1 MYLSFPEVK
10 TRGCS
15 KSNKNLEVRVLSN
28 IGLFLTLQID
38 IMDSE
43 AQHLSPTTTT
53 ESSSN
58 KYVVNLNSN
67 TATKDHETQELES
80 AIISIKLPSRLFE
93 NQKRLSTIFK
103 TISNALKL
111 EPSTKEA
118 TCISTSS
125 EANFIPDTQDQ
136 DNPKVITISN

>member
-1 MYLSFPEVK
+1 
-10 TRGCS
+10 
-15 KSNKNLEVRVLSN
+15 
-28 IGLFLTLQID
+28 
-38 IMDSE
+38 MDSE
-43 AQHLSPTTTT
+43 VQHLSPTTTT
-53 ESSSN
+53 ESSSK
-58 KYVVNLNSN
+58 KYVVNLSSNN

-136 DNPKVITISN
+136 DNPKVITIKSRFIVCTFNPTLIYQSGIF